1 MSHLKDIKIS
11 DTAARRRGVVE
22 SDKRDKSCR
31 VSINFMTKHP
41 KYGKYLSAHKKYLAH
56 DEEGKAGVGDI
67 VAITECRPLS
77 KRKRWRLV
85 DVVTKV
91 TVTDGRPTEV
101 DGGVL

>member
-1 MSHLKDIKIS
+1 MNTKTVEVS
-11 DTAARRRGVVE
+11 DSAARKTGIVE
-22 SDKRDKSCR
+22 GDKRDKTR
-31 VSINFMTKHP
+31 KVVINFLAKHP

-56 DEEGKAGVGDI
+56 DEEGQAGIGDI
-67 VAITECRPLS
+67 VQISESRPLS

-85 DVVTKV
+85 EVVRKV